1 MFYDPQE
8 LAGPSNTKRRL
19 PYAMNNVN
27 QSSRE
32 ENSKSITDER
42 HSTILEKESVYSEIM
57 KKTDK
62 HFIGS
67 NASDILPIVNEGS
80 DLDLKALITPDY
92 NLPKL
97 ISSLINSIKDDHFVS
112 KKVESEDEEIGA
124 VIAKRS
130 VQSSRSR
137 SFNNH
142 EILEKAQVK
151 DHNSSLALPI
161 SLINKQDTD
170 EISPTKSTPSRN
182 IDSKRL
188 GEGSNTKPK
197 EFNQSRMKLVID
209 TEDGRT
215 LEFISQQP
223 ISLESL
229 VCNIKS

>member
-8 LAGPSNTKRRL
+8 LAGRSNTKRRL

-97 ISSLINSIKDDHFVS
+97 ISPLINSIRDDHFVS

-137 SFNNH
+137 SFYNH
-142 EILEKAQVK
+142 EIL
-151 DHNSSLALPI
+151 
-161 SLINKQDTD
+161 
-170 EISPTKSTPSRN
+170 
-182 IDSKRL
+182 
-188 GEGSNTKPK
+188 
-197 EFNQSRMKLVID
+197 
-209 TEDGRT
+209 
-215 LEFISQQP
+215 
-223 ISLESL
+223 
-229 VCNIKS
+229 